1 MGAMTTVA
9 VGPRFIAR
17 VSRIEAFRCGPVGV
31 SGAVF
36 CRERMPEQRR
46 DAKQLK
52 SKRREVT

>member
-1 MGAMTTVA
+1 MTTVA
-9 VGPRFIAR
+9 VGQRYVAR

-36 CRERMPEQRR
+36 CRERMPEPRR

-52 SKRREVT
+52 SKCKGVS

>member
-1 MGAMTTVA
+1 MSDTVA

-36 CRERMPEQRR
+36 CKERMPEQRR
-46 DAKQLK
+46 DAKQMPRL
-52 SKRREVT
+52 RRKVS